1 MADLKSG
8 THIKVILHGVAHHG
22 IYVGNGFVV
31 HLEEKAD
38 SLGGNEIK
46 KSTIKD
52 FLNGTST
59 LYKIQYP
66 KTLLRYT
73 GDGIAERASGLL
85 KGGHNSFV
93 IKSSENFAVWCC
105 TGIKS
110 HQELNQT
117 RSIRKAIRFSR
128 KVIEQLKEQEFLDV
142 KIEIIDSIDSI
153 DSIADIVVETISSI
167 PLDQVAV
174 GAIGAVSNGA
184 SSVVSGVTSTITN
197 ATASASTAIA
207 NTSIQS
213 IVTAVGGGG
222 VAALPVVSAIG
233 VGGAAVG
240 GAFGAVAG
248 VGAVVAAAP
257 VAIPLAI
264 GVGLLA
270 LVRSSSKDVES
281 KRNELDRNKNE

>member
-8 THIKVILHGVAHHG
+8 THIKVTLHGASYHG

-31 HLEEKAD
+31 HLEEKTD

-52 FLNGTST
+52 FLKGTST

-66 KTLLRYT
+66 KSLLRYT
-73 GDGIAERASGLL
+73 GDEITERASALL
-85 KGGHNSFV
+85 KGGYNSFV

-110 HQELNQT
+110 HQELNQP

-184 SSVVSGVTSTITN
+184 SSVASGVTSTITN

-240 GAFGAVAG
+240 AVAG

>member
-8 THIKVILHGVAHHG
+8 THIKVTLHGASYHG

-31 HLEEKAD
+31 HLEEKTD

-52 FLNGTST
+52 FLKGTST

-66 KTLLRYT
+66 KSLLRYT
-73 GDGIAERASGLL
+73 GDEITERASALL
-85 KGGHNSFV
+85 KGGYNSFV

-153 DSIADIVVETISSI
+153 ADIVVETISSI

-184 SSVVSGVTSTITN
+184 SSVASGVTSTITN

-240 GAFGAVAG
+240 AVAG

>member
-8 THIKVILHGVAHHG
+8 THIKVILHGISHHG

-31 HLEEKAD
+31 HIEEKAD
-38 SLGGNEIK
+38 SLGNNEIK

-52 FLNGTST
+52 FLKGTST

-66 KTLLRYT
+66 KSLLRYT
-73 GDGIAERASGLL
+73 GDEITERASALL

-153 DSIADIVVETISSI
+153 ADIVVETISSI

-184 SSVVSGVTSTITN
+184 SSVASGVTSTITN

-240 GAFGAVAG
+240 AVAG

>member
-8 THIKVILHGVAHHG
+8 THIKVTLHGASYHG

-31 HLEEKAD
+31 HLEEKTD

-52 FLNGTST
+52 FLKGTST

-66 KTLLRYT
+66 KSLLRYT
-73 GDGIAERASGLL
+73 GDEITERASALL
-85 KGGHNSFV
+85 KGGYNSFV

-184 SSVVSGVTSTITN
+184 SSVASGVTSTITN

-240 GAFGAVAG
+240 AVAG